1 MKYLPPRL
9 PHRDTPATVDSPNGS
24 RSVRRPPRC
33 RVAVSLSGGSAFQ
46 GAIESLLHRRLLFVA
61 LLALIPLSIFLI
73 RNLLDTNLP
82 PFLSGVGAI
91 LQSVVV
97 AVASIVAWI
106 LWRRPRLD
114 MCTLRTMEL
123 LLFGSLALFFSWLQ
137 YESFLH
143 GPLEASSR
151 CEWAPLI
158 LRHAV
163 GNSSTRWF
171 FLIIAYGVFIPNTWR
186 RCLFVSLMLAL
197 TPLLLTPL
205 AVAHHHS
212 PWHADLFFAL
222 STMAIFLAIAV
233 AMAVFGSHRIQVLE
247 SQAFEAQQ
255 LGQYRLG
262 KRLGS
267 GGMGEVY
274 LAEHLLLRRPCA
286 VKLIRGEKAG
296 DSTNLQRF
304 EREVQAM
311 ATLTHWNTVEIYDYG
326 HADDGTFYYVMEY
339 LPGQNLEQLVGL
351 HGPLP
356 PARAIHL
363 LRQVC
368 RALREAHGIGLLH
381 RDIKPSNI
389 IACERGG
396 VFDVVKLLD
405 FGLVQENR
413 LGRPDDRLTQ
423 HGTIVGSPP
432 YMSPEQAAGR
442 NELDARSDIYSLGA
456 VAYFLLTGQPPFVRD
471 TAMLM
476 LMAHAY
482 EPVVPLAM
490 LRPEMPVD
498 LQEVVMRCLEKDPA
512 RRFPDVHSVEQAL
525 AACADADQWS
535 EDQAALWWHE
545 HPLGRFGEKD
555 LRPDVPTQI
564 AV

>member
-1 MKYLPPRL
+1 MKQPPPLLPSY
-9 PHRDTPATVDSPNGS
+9 PAS
-24 RSVRRPPRC
+24 RSLDASKGSSSIRRPSRC
-33 RVAVSLSGGSAFQ
+33 RVAMSLCGGSAFQ
-46 GAIESLLHRRLLFVA
+46 GALENLLRQRLLFVA
-61 LLALIPLSIFLI
+61 LLALIPLLIFLV
-73 RNLLDTNLP
+73 RNLVDNNLP
-82 PFLSGVGAI
+82 PFLSGISLI
-91 LQSVVV
+91 LQSLV
-97 AVASIVAWI
+97 ALVAAGLAWI
-106 LWRRPRLD
+106 LWRRTHLD
-114 MCTLRTMEL
+114 LCTLRIMEL
-123 LLFGSLALFFSWLQ
+123 VLFGSLAIFFAWLQ

-143 GPLEASSR
+143 GPLEQSSR
-151 CEWAPLI
+151 CDWAPLI
-158 LRHAV
+158 LRQAV

-186 RCLFVSLMLAL
+186 RCLFLSLVMAL
-197 TPLLLTPL
+197 TPLVLTPL

-222 STMAIFLAIAV
+222 TTMAIFLGIAV
-233 AMAVFGSHRIQVLE
+233 AIAVFGSHRIQVLE
-247 SQAFEAQQ
+247 AQAFEAQQ

-286 VKLIRGEKAG
+286 VKLIRAEQAG
-296 DSTNLQRF
+296 DPTNLQRF
-304 EREVQAM
+304 EREVKAM
-311 ATLTHWNTVEIYDYG
+311 AALTHWNTVEIFDYG

-339 LPGQNLEQLVGL
+339 LPGQNLEHLVGL
-351 HGPLP
+351 YGPMP
-356 PARAIHL
+356 AARAIHL

-368 RALREAHGIGLLH
+368 RALREAHSVGLLH

-405 FGLVQENR
+405 FGLVQETR
-413 LGRPDDRLTQ
+413 LGRLDERLTQ
-423 HGTIVGSPP
+423 HGTIIGSPP

-442 NELDARSDIYSLGA
+442 GELDARSDIYSLGA
-456 VAYFLLTGQPPFVRD
+456 VAYFLLTGQPPFVRE

-482 EPVVPLAM
+482 EPVHPPTA
-490 LRPEMPVD
+490 LRPELPSD
-498 LQEVVMRCLEKDPA
+498 LQAIVLRCLEKDPS
-512 RRFPDVHSVEQAL
+512 RRFPDAHSVERAL
-525 AACADADQWS
+525 ASCADADQWS
-535 EDQAALWWHE
+535 EEQAALWWHE
-545 HPLGRFGEKD
+545 HPLDKLDGVH